1 MLDVPAKLRIDG
13 IDNIIYPKFIYTK
26 TTQPYKTVVP
36 IEHILTGN
44 QYGKREM
51 HIKQSM
57 SNIFIKYAIKV
68 LSDRNIDYSLEVP
81 FISGETFNSVIF
93 VDIWLPKYRCIIEID
108 DPNHE
113 TRYKYSDILKNK
125 YFSLIGV
132 NVIRILTRVYG
143 NENKFIP
150 KLSSLLDSITIN
162 DSYVDFSN
170 FNFIPIPDFKQLQE
184 KYLTRYRK
192 LFNFI
197 NIDIAKYSG
206 DVLVSRDELV
216 DLTDLGGKSH
226 NTEQEVIYDNKF
238 MTRLFDIN
246 LVVSL
251 NSPTRNKFKSIK
263 LLTTRLSNL
272 NNSTNGLLLD
282 SVINNYSLTLK
293 INPIWLYEILG
304 IESKNKP
311 SICKRLLEGLS
322 KFSKITIIR
331 LHSIETFLIEY

>member
-1 MLDVPAKLRIDG
+1 MLDVSAKLRIDD

-57 SNIFIKYAIKV
+57 SNRFIKYAIKV
-68 LSDRNIDYSLEVP
+68 LSDRNIKYSLEVP

-93 VDIWLPKYRCIIEID
+93 VDIWLPKYKCIIEID

-113 TRYKYSDILKNK
+113 TRYKYSDSLKNK

-132 NVIRILTRVYG
+132 KVIRILTRVYG
-143 NENKFIP
+143 NESKFIP
-150 KLSSLLDSITIN
+150 KLSSLLDSLTIN

-184 KYLTRYRK
+184 KYLERYRK

-197 NIDIAKYSG
+197 NLDIVKYSG

-216 DLTDLGGKSH
+216 DLTELGGKSH
-226 NTEQEVIYDNKF
+226 KTEQEIIYDNKF
-238 MTRLFDIN
+238 ISNNLDIN

-263 LLTTRLSNL
+263 LLTTKLNNL

-282 SVINNYSLTLK
+282 SVINNYSLTLT
-293 INPIWLYEILG
+293 INPIWLYEVLG
-304 IESKNKP
+304 LKSKNKP
-311 SICKRLLEGLS
+311 SICNRLLEGLS
-322 KFSKITIIR
+322 KFSKIVVIKSHNIK
-331 LHSIETFLIEY
+331 TFSLEY